1 MPTPGAVGLIMQLI
15 ADREGI
21 QVVGVDIGGATT
33 DVFSVFRGDPSEP
46 ASEKVFNRTVSA
58 NLGLSYSVFN
68 VVADAG
74 FENVMRWVPLALDEQ
89 AIRNRLRNKMI
100 RPTTIPQTL
109 EDLMVE
115 QALCR
120 EALRLA
126 FLQHKAMAVGLK
138 GVQRQRAIGD
148 MFAQAASGQTLVDML
163 KLDLIVGSGGVL
175 SHAPRR
181 NQAALMMID
190 SFQPEGFTE
199 VAVDSIFMMPQ
210 LGVLSTVNEQA
221 ALQVFDRDCLIRLGW
236 CVAPRG
242 TGKQGRPCM
251 RVDIEAGARS
261 ERHELTVGQLKRVPL
276 EPGVSATVTLT
287 PTRGFDGGAGPGR
300 PLSREVSGGVVGL
313 VLDARGRPFAPPTE
327 HARRVAKLD
336 EWNAALDV
344 YPSS

>member
-1 MPTPGAVGLIMQLI
+1 M
-15 ADREGI
+15 
-21 QVVGVDIGGATT
+21 
-33 DVFSVFRGDPSEP
+33 
-46 ASEKVFNRTVSA
+46 
-58 NLGLSYSVFN
+58 
-68 VVADAG
+68 
-74 FENVMRWVPLALDEQ
+74 
-89 AIRNRLRNKMI
+89 
-100 RPTTIPQTL
+100 
-109 EDLMVE
+109 MVE

-148 MFAQAASGQTLVDML
+148 MFAQAVSGQTLVDML

-242 TGKQGRPCM
+242 TGREGRSCM
-251 RVDIEAGARS
+251 RVEIEAGARS
-261 ERHELTVGQLKRVPL
+261 EKHELTVGRLERVPL
-276 EPGVSATVTLT
+276 EPGATATVKVT
-287 PTRGFDGGAGPGR
+287 PSRSFDVGAGPGR

-313 VLDARGRPFAPPTE
+313 ILDARGRPFAPPTE
-327 HARRVAKLD
+327 HARRMAKLN